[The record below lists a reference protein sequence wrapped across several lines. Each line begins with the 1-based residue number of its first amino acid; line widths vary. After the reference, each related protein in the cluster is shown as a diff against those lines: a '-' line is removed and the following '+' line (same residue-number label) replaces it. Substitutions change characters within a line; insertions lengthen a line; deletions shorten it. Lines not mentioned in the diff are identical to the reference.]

1 MCKDMNSFS
10 FNRFGKTLRWVMAV
24 NFRTL
29 LMWTIGSVVAVFV
42 GELMTAEIG
51 KYSAWQMVYYYG
63 MMGSALFILVSLI
76 MASTIVSSV
85 NEKRKRQAF
94 LMMPSTNL
102 EKFLSLLVYTSV
114 ICVAC
119 VLLAFVLGD
128 CLRMAWFKMQSYFVE
143 YQVQVSVSDPAE
155 TYHGWSSALPKL
167 IENLT
172 PDVLCADSDR
182 FTWFYIA
189 MDIFVIF
196 AIAVWNLSLMTIC
209 GTLLRK
215 YAFVVASLIII
226 LCSILLSWTIYH
238 FGLFLFWGDVWKDG
252 VHYESEVGALAYV
265 LAVLLPAL
273 AVFNY
278 WASFHIFKHFELIT
292 NKWTNYDILKR

>member
-1 MCKDMNSFS
+1 MNSFS

-42 GELMTAEIG
+42 GELMSAEIG
-51 KYSAWQMVYYYG
+51 RYSADEMVRLYG
-63 MMGSALFILVSLI
+63 TMGCALFILVSLI

-119 VLLAFVLGD
+119 VFLAFVLGD

-172 PDVLCADSDR
+172 PNVLDPDSYR
-182 FTWFYIA
+182 RSWFYNA
-189 MDIFVIF
+189 MNIFVIF
-196 AIAVWNLSLMTIC
+196 AIVVWNLSLMVIC

-226 LCSILLSWTIYH
+226 LCSILLSWTIHH

-292 NKWTNYDILKR
+292 NKWTNYDIFKR

>member
-1 MCKDMNSFS
+1 
-10 FNRFGKTLRWVMAV
+10 MAV

-42 GELMTAEIG
+42 GELMSAEIG
-51 KYSAWQMVYYYG
+51 RYSADEMVRLYG
-63 MMGSALFILVSLI
+63 TMGCALFILVSLI

-172 PDVLCADSDR
+172 PNVLDPDSYR
-182 FTWFYIA
+182 RSWFYNA
-189 MDIFVIF
+189 MNIFVIF

-226 LCSILLSWTIYH
+226 LCSILLSWTIHH

-292 NKWTNYDILKR
+292 NKWTNYDIFKR

>member
-1 MCKDMNSFS
+1 MNSFS

-42 GELMTAEIG
+42 GELMSAEIG
-51 KYSAWQMVYYYG
+51 RYSADEMVRLYG
-63 MMGSALFILVSLI
+63 TMGCALFILVSLI

-172 PDVLCADSDR
+172 PNVLDPDSYR
-182 FTWFYIA
+182 RSWFYNA
-189 MDIFVIF
+189 MNIFVIF

-226 LCSILLSWTIYH
+226 ICSVLLSWTIHH

-292 NKWTNYDILKR
+292 NKWTNYDIFKR

>member
-1 MCKDMNSFS
+1 MNSFS

-172 PDVLCADSDR
+172 PYVLDPDSYR
-182 FTWFYIA
+182 RSWFYNA
-189 MDIFVIF
+189 MNIFVIF
-196 AIAVWNLSLMTIC
+196 AIVVWNLSLMVIC

-226 LCSILLSWTIYH
+226 LCSILLSWTIHH

-265 LAVLLPAL
+265 LAVLLPVL

-278 WASFHIFKHFELIT
+278 WASFHIFKGFQLIT
-292 NKWTNYDILKR
+292 NKWMNYDILKR